1 MFDLAYALESVMNN
15 AQQHKLKFL
24 SSNGRIEDPKN
35 VLTTYPEI
43 VNLLNKNWSKI
54 YAEILKKLDPIFK
67 VWYEDS
73 DTNYGCKNVKD
84 CMKFAILDLV
94 TFSFFEKQQL
104 IACELWWNGQSW
116 KESYKFFGNHVLIV
130 ELRID
135 PSKNTVDVKYLT
147 LEG

>member
-1 MFDLAYALESVMNN
+1 MFDLAYTLESVINN
-15 AQQHKLKFL
+15 TQQPKLKFL
-24 SSNGRIEDPKN
+24 PPNGRIEDPKN

-67 VWYEDS
+67 EWYQDP
-73 DTNYGCKNVKD
+73 DMNYGCKTVKD
-84 CMKFAILDLV
+84 CMKFAVLDLV
-94 TFSFFEKQQL
+94 TFSFFEKQQV
-104 IACELWWNGQSW
+104 ITCVLWWNNRSW
-116 KESYKFFGNHVLIV
+116 KESYKFFGNHVLTV
-130 ELRID
+130 ELDID